1 MFGSLR
7 QRGGTIVVA
16 AIVGA
21 VAAGSPAVAAEVVAF
36 AKSAGNAN
44 TVNKI
49 GASKTPRAG
58 MLVPL
63 NAKGQFPAAVI
74 PASRQAIGK
83 AGPQG
88 RRAGP
93 QGPAGANGSA
103 GAQGAKG
110 DTGASGATGATGAAG
125 TTQGPAGADGG
136 LVYPE
141 LIDVNPVPR
150 ATASGNWDTFIANGQ
165 SWNNGYR
172 ALVSRVAMRR
182 VSLRGGCRSGPGPE
196 LDVTHVKSFDAG
208 VLSFTLDGTPAIG
221 AVDGVR
227 PVGCRQSSM
236 PVQTPRGPITVATS
250 GMHTLQVQTDNDEC
264 PGSELLRLSRLAE
277 AREAEGLQPAH
288 RGRAPRAA
296 RCGPLPQQRNAIPR

>member
-74 PASRQAIGK
+74 PKSSQAIGQ
-83 AGPQG
+83 AGP
-88 RRAGP
+88 AGP
-93 QGPAGANGSA
+93 QGP
-103 GAQGAKG
+103 
-110 DTGASGATGATGAAG
+110 T
-125 TTQGPAGADGG
+125 GPAGAGWTGRSAGGEGKHRCHRCRRRRVTGPQGLPGADGA
-136 LVYPE
+136 LVYPA

-150 ATASGNWDTFIANGQ
+150 ASASNNWDGFFANGQ
-165 SWNNGYR
+165 SWNGGYR
-172 ALVSRVAMRR
+172 TSFPGGDAIELA
-182 VSLRGGCRSGPGPE
+182 LRGGCRSGLGRGSI
-196 LDVTHVKSFDAG
+196 DVTHVKSFDAG
-208 VLSFTLDGTPAIG
+208 VLSFSLDGTPIG
-221 AVDGVR
+221 SVDAYDQGLGTELNASGKHVASITVGGVR
-227 PVGCRQSSM
+227 LAHAP
-236 PVQTPRGPITVATS
+236 S
-250 GMHTLQVQTDNDEC
+250 GNGNDER
-264 PGSELLRLSRLAE
+264 PGRHGSTVISS
-277 AREAEGLQPAH
+277 G
-288 RGRAPRAA
+288 
-296 RCGPLPQQRNAIPR
+296 

>member
-7 QRGGTIVVA
+7 QRGGTIVIA

-21 VAAGSPAVAAEVVAF
+21 VAAGSPAVAAEVVSF

-74 PASRQAIGK
+74 PSSRQAVGQAGP

-88 RRAGP
+88 L
-93 QGPAGANGSA
+93 QGPAGANGAA
-103 GAQGAKG
+103 GAQGPKG
-110 DTGASGATGATGAAG
+110 NTGATGPAG
-125 TTQGPAGADGG
+125 PQGLPGADGA
-136 LVYPE
+136 LVYPQ

-150 ATASGNWDTFIANGQ
+150 ANDSNNWDTFIPNGQ

-172 ALVSRVAMRR
+172 GSFP
-182 VSLRGGCRSGPGPE
+182 GGDATSFIEWNLPIAAGTWE
-196 LDVTHVKSFDAG
+196 MEVTHVKSFDAG
-208 VLSFTLDGTPAIG
+208 VLSFSLDGATIG
-221 AVDGVR
+221 TVDSYDQGLGTVLNAR
-227 PVGCRQSSM
+227 NTV
-236 PVQTPRGPITVATS
+236 GPITVGTS
-250 GMHTLQVQTDNDEC
+250 GVHTLRVQTATTNA
-264 PGSELLRLSRLAE
+264 PSGTFYGYLVWLRLVK
-277 AREAEGLQPAH
+277 Q
-288 RGRAPRAA
+288 
-296 RCGPLPQQRNAIPR
+296 

>member
-74 PASRQAIGK
+74 PASRQAIGQAGP

-88 RRAGP
+88 GRRAQ
-93 QGPAGANGSA
+93 QGRTELP
-103 GAQGAKG
+103 GAQGPKG
-110 DTGASGATGATGAAG
+110 NTEPTGANR
-125 TTQGPAGADGG
+125 GPDKGRSGADGA
-136 LVYPE
+136 VYPA
-141 LIDVNPVPR
+141 LIDVNPIPR
-150 ATASGNWDTFIANGQ
+150 ASASHNWDAFIVNGGIAEQ
-165 SWNNGYR
+165 RLS
-172 ALVSRVAMRR
+172 LVAHQRRRDELPRVAATA
-182 VSLRGGCRSGPGPE
+182 RGRNWSME
-196 LDVTHVKSFDAG
+196 VTYVKADDAG
-208 VLSFTLDGTPAIG
+208 IMTFSLDGSRHRIG
-221 AVDGVR
+221 RRLR
-227 PVGCRQSSM
+227 PGGRAKRIG
-236 PVQTPRGPITVATS
+236 QTVSAITVGTS
-250 GMHTLQVQTDNDEC
+250 GMHTLRVRTDAKNAASSNYF
-264 PGSELLRLSRLAE
+264 GYLVWLRLVK
-277 AREAEGLQPAH
+277 Q
-288 RGRAPRAA
+288 
-296 RCGPLPQQRNAIPR
+296 